1 MKSDILE
8 TKIFL
13 IANEVI
19 RVLKTR
25 FDNFPEDAESNR
37 NAPFHEAFLNAFRD
51 KLGKHIDNV
60 PYFISLSSW
69 LHGLNTTLGQSFF
82 EEVANILCNGE
93 KRSFRNCE
101 YTEQQE
107 KIISELI
114 TDLKN
119 GTRKPNLNEE
129 NRQIFGA
136 TQGKLKPAPKFT
148 ADVCIITNDYVEAI
162 ELKSVRPNAGEMRG
176 EKLKILSAKACLKN
190 MFPDKEI
197 RYFIG
202 FPFDP
207 LSDTPTGYNKKRF
220 MEHLIEFE
228 KYFAP
233 EEVLLAGE
241 LWDRLSGEENTM
253 EKLLKVINDIA
264 EPDFMEKFNFVKDPL
279 NFEKDKEKYRKILKT
294 WYLFDEL
301 KIFTYYDLLKKD
313 DKAVRLLFQQI
324 FNDKG
329 KYNANRRFK
338 LIDIID
344 KILKKTLNE

>member
-1 MKSDILE
+1 M
-8 TKIFL
+8 
-13 IANEVI
+13 IAIQEISLEVI
-19 RVLKTR
+19 RVLKSR

-51 KLGKHIDNV
+51 KLEKHIDNV

-82 EEVANILCNGE
+82 EEVANILCDGE
-93 KRSFRNCE
+93 KQTFKDCE

-119 GTRKPNLNEE
+119 GKRKPNLNEE
-129 NRQIFGA
+129 NRKIFGA
-136 TQGKLKPAPKFT
+136 TQGKRKPAPKFT

-176 EKLKILSAKACLKN
+176 EKSKILSAKACLKN

-207 LSDTPTGYNKKRF
+207 LSDTPTGYDKERF
-220 MEHLIEFE
+220 MKHLIEFE

-241 LWDRLSGEENTM
+241 LWDRLSGEKSTM
-253 EKLLKVINDIA
+253 EKLLKIINDIA
-264 EPDFMEKFNFVKDPL
+264 QPDFMEKFEFINRPL
-279 NFEKDKEKYRKILKT
+279 NFEKNREKYIQILES
-294 WYLFDEL
+294 WYLLDEVRIFDNYDFL
-301 KIFTYYDLLKKD
+301 KV
-313 DKAVRLLFQQI
+313 KAPKVLFQPL
-324 FNDKG
+324 FRETKRENW
-329 KYNANRRFK
+329 KYNVKRK
-338 LIDIID
+338 QLC
-344 KILKKTLNE
+344 LLLSS

>member
-1 MKSDILE
+1 MIPVQEISL
-8 TKIFL
+8 
-13 IANEVI
+13 EVI
-19 RVLKTR
+19 RVLKVR
-25 FDNFPEDAESNR
+25 FDKFPEDAESNR
-37 NAPFHEAFLNAFRD
+37 NAPFHEAFLKAFRN
-51 KLGKHIDNV
+51 KLEKHIDNV

-82 EEVANILCNGE
+82 ERVANILCDGE
-93 KRSFRNCE
+93 KRTFKNCE

-119 GTRKPNLNEE
+119 GRRKPNLDEE
-129 NRQIFGA
+129 NNLIFGA
-136 TQGKLKPAPKFT
+136 IRGKRKPAPKFT
-148 ADVCIITNDYVEAI
+148 ADVCIITNEYVEAI

-190 MFPDKEI
+190 IFPNKEI

-220 MEHLIEFE
+220 MEYLIEFE

-241 LWDRLSGEENTM
+241 LWDRLSGEKNTM
-253 EKLLKVINDIA
+253 EKLLEIINSIA
-264 EPDFMEKFNFVKDPL
+264 KPDFMQKFSFINNPENYEKN
-279 NFEKDKEKYRKILKT
+279 KEKYIDILEGWHLYDEIEIFRNYESLKKEAPRV
-294 WYLFDEL
+294 LFQP
-301 KIFTYYDLLKKD
+301 IFRESTGEYNLRRRDRLMRLLK
-313 DKAVRLLFQQI
+313 QQ
-324 FNDKG
+324 
-329 KYNANRRFK
+329 
-338 LIDIID
+338 
-344 KILKKTLNE
+344 

>member
-1 MKSDILE
+1 MTGEKSQAISLE
-8 TKIFL
+8 
-13 IANEVI
+13 VV
-19 RVLKTR
+19 RVLKAR
-25 FDNFPEDAESNR
+25 FDSFPEDAESNR

-51 KLGKHIDNV
+51 KLEKHIDNV

-82 EEVANILCNGE
+82 EEVANILCDGE
-93 KRSFRNCE
+93 KQTFKDCE

-119 GTRKPNLNEE
+119 GRRKPNLNEE

-202 FPFDP
+202 FP
-207 LSDTPTGYNKKRF
+207 
-220 MEHLIEFE
+220 
-228 KYFAP
+228 
-233 EEVLLAGE
+233 
-241 LWDRLSGEENTM
+241 
-253 EKLLKVINDIA
+253 
-264 EPDFMEKFNFVKDPL
+264 
-279 NFEKDKEKYRKILKT
+279 
-294 WYLFDEL
+294 
-301 KIFTYYDLLKKD
+301 
-313 DKAVRLLFQQI
+313 
-324 FNDKG
+324 
-329 KYNANRRFK
+329 
-338 LIDIID
+338 
-344 KILKKTLNE
+344 